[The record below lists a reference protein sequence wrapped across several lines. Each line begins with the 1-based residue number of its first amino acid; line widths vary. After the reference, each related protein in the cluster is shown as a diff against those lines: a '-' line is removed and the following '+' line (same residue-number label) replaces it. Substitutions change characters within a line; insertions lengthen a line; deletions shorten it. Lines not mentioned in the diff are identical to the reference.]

1 MSDIFERA
9 VQDPCSIDVDVDDA
23 DSISKKS
30 TSSLSSPPNHELRK
44 VKTAPHFNTH
54 HHKRTPSHT
63 ELRRTMT
70 YIRPTRTDS
79 SLFVQQE
86 SRRPSFMLSQNDSK
100 DNKNS
105 CKVIPTHIYG
115 SEKYISSQLDELSTD
130 DAAKYGDEEE
140 EDEDDDST
148 TTHSSVFE
156 SRDVTLAM
164 VAPPMKRRS
173 SSIKFSLANSF
184 SSN

>member
-9 VQDPCSIDVDVDDA
+9 VQDPCSIDIDVDDA
-23 DSISKKS
+23 DTISKKS
-30 TSSLSSPPNHELRK
+30 LSPPNHELRK

-70 YIRPTRTDS
+70 YIRPTRADS

-100 DNKNS
+100 DKNS

-130 DAAKYGDEEE
+130 DAAKYEDDDE
-140 EDEDDDST
+140 EDDDSNT
-148 TTHSSVFE
+148 TDSSVFE
-156 SRDVTLAM
+156 SKDATLSLGT
-164 VAPPMKRRS
+164 PPMKRRS

>member
-9 VQDPCSIDVDVDDA
+9 VQDPCSIDVDIA
-23 DSISKKS
+23 DTTNLQKS
-30 TSSLSSPPNHELRK
+30 PQNHELRK

-54 HHKRTPSHT
+54 HCNKSRSHT

-70 YIRPTRTDS
+70 YNRPSRTDS

-86 SRRPSFMLSQNDSK
+86 SRRPSFMLSSQNDAT
-100 DNKNS
+100 NKNS
-105 CKVIPTHIYG
+105 CNVIPTHIYG

-130 DAAKYGDEEE
+130 DTAKY
-140 EDEDDDST
+140 EDDDDDDDDT
-148 TTHSSVFE
+148 TDSSVFE
-156 SRDVTLAM
+156 SRDTTLPMM
-164 VAPPMKRRS
+164 VPPPMKRRS
-173 SSIKFSLANSF
+173 SSIKFSLANAF